1 MMVVMWHSVAT
12 SGCGGIMV
20 AVSVSIVD
28 GELWKVQ
35 AFRLW
40 RVGEYGNGFI
50 VVWWWVKWLR
60 SYR

>member
-1 MMVVMWHSVAT
+1 MKGVMWHSVAT

-40 RVGEYGNGFI
+40 RVGGMGMGWL
-50 VVWWWVKWLR
+50 WW
-60 SYR
+60 

>member
-1 MMVVMWHSVAT
+1 MKGVMWYSVANG
-12 SGCGGIMV
+12 GCGGIMV

-40 RVGEYGNGFI
+40 RGGYGNGL
-50 VVWWWVKWLR
+50 VVVVML
-60 SYR
+60 

>member
-1 MMVVMWHSVAT
+1 MKGVMWHSVAT

-40 RVGEYGNGFI
+40 RVGGYGNGL
-50 VVWWWVKWLR
+50 VVVVML
-60 SYR
+60 